1 MVGLIILTIA
11 AFLSAIV
18 TAWKMWNL
26 KKEVYT
32 FADELEKAL
41 DEIISGKE
49 IRRPEECE
57 DSLWGKVSEKLQR
70 VAHIWKRKEEESRKE
85 KVMMKEL
92 ISDISHQS
100 KTPIA
105 NLKVYQELL
114 REEMV
119 TEKGREFLQSME
131 GQTEKLDFLL
141 KSMVKMSR
149 LETGII
155 QIQSRKSD
163 LRITLGQAVA
173 AIVPKAEKKRIQL
186 SVECASEVL
195 VGHDKKWTEEALFN
209 ILDNA
214 VKYTD
219 EEGWIQISV
228 KVQEIFT
235 KISIKD
241 SGKGIAPERQ
251 AEIFTRFY
259 REPEVHAQEG
269 IGIGLY
275 LSRRIIEMQKGYIE
289 VHSEAGAGSEFQI
302 YLPNEG

>member
-1 MVGLIILTIA
+1 MVGLILLTVA
-11 AFLSAIV
+11 ASLSAIV
-18 TAWKMWNL
+18 MTWKMWRI

-32 FADELEKAL
+32 FADELEKVL
-41 DEIISGKE
+41 DDIITGKE
-49 IRRPEECE
+49 IGKMEECE
-57 DSLWGKVSEKLQR
+57 DTLWGKVSEKLER
-70 VAHIWKRKEEESRKE
+70 VYHIWKRKEEESRNE

-114 REEMV
+114 QEEVMS
-119 TEKGREFLQSME
+119 EKGREFLMNME
-131 GQTEKLDFLL
+131 GQTDKLDFLL

-155 QIQSRKSD
+155 RIQSRNSD
-163 LRITLGQAVA
+163 LRLTLGRAVA
-173 AIVPKAEKKRIQL
+173 SIVPKAEKKRIQL
-186 SVECASEVL
+186 SVECVSKVWIC
-195 VGHDKKWTEEALFN
+195 HDKKWTEEALFN

-219 EEGWIQISV
+219 EEGVIRISV

-235 KISIKD
+235 RISIKD

-275 LSRRIIEMQKGYIE
+275 LARKIIEMQKGYIE
-289 VHSEAGAGSEFQI
+289 VHSEVGVGSDFRI
-302 YLPNEG
+302 YLPNEE